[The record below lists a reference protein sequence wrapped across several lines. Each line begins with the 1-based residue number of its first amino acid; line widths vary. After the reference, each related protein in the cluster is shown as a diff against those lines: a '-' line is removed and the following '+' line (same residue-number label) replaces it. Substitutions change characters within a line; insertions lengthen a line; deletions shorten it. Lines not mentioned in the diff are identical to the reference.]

1 MSGGGALGLGK
12 SKQDS
17 SSYGFSESESGQTS
31 QSESLG
37 FSTQDIAFED
47 LFSQLYGNAS
57 GAASRTVAQ
66 APELANAARQ
76 LFSGGTR
83 FLEGLG
89 TDAGTNHLTSRI
101 TGENPLLQ
109 ENIAGLEEDVGRL
122 FSERLNPAI
131 TSRAVAGGT
140 LGGGRQGVAQG
151 LATETAAREFTR
163 GALALR
169 TSDMQM
175 RDQAAAQVAANSLS
189 AASTG
194 LGALPSLLDLTE
206 RGQNAELGVYS
217 SLSSILGGPTVMTE
231 AGQQSRSVA
240 DAFSR
245 SFGEE
250 RSTSKGRAWN
260 FSMSG
265 YGGVGASGGG

>member
-1 MSGGGALGLGK
+1 MSGGASLGLGK

-17 SSYGFSESESGQTS
+17 SSSGYSQSESGQR
-31 QSESLG
+31 SESLG
-37 FSTQDIAFED
+37 FSTQDVAFED
-47 LFSQLYGNAS
+47 IFAQLYGNAS
-57 GAASRTVAQ
+57 DAAGRAVVQ
-66 APELANAARQ
+66 APELSQASRQ
-76 LFSGGTR
+76 LFTGGTR

-89 TDAGTNHLTSRI
+89 EDAGTNYLTSRI
-101 TGENPLLQ
+101 TGENPLLE
-109 ENIAGLEEDVGRL
+109 ENIGALREDVGRL
-122 FSERLNPAI
+122 FTEQLNPAI

-169 TSDMQM
+169 TSDMQA
-175 RDQAAAQVAANSLS
+175 RDAAAAQVSANSLS

-217 SLSSILGGPTVMTE
+217 SLSSILGGPTVLTQ
-231 AGQQSRSVA
+231 AGSQSTA
-240 DAFSR
+240 NAFSR

-250 RSTSKGRAWN
+250 SSRSRGRAWN
-260 FSMSG
+260 FNTAFS
-265 YGGVGASGGG
+265 GGVGV

>member
-31 QSESLG
+31 QSLG

-57 GAASRTVAQ
+57 GAAARTVAQ
-66 APELANAARQ
+66 APELASAARQ

-89 TDAGTNHLTSRI
+89 TDAGTNYLTSRI
-101 TGENPLLQ
+101 SGENPLLA
-109 ENIAGLEEDVGRL
+109 ENISGLEEDVGRL
-122 FSERLNPAI
+122 FTERLNPAI

-175 RDQAAAQVAANSLS
+175 RDQAAAQVASNSLS

-217 SLSSILGGPTVMTE
+217 SLSSILGGPTVLTE
-231 AGQQSRSVA
+231 AGQQSVA
-240 DAFSR
+240 NAFSR

-250 RSTSKGRAWN
+250 SSKSRGRAWN